1 MVYQS
6 KSKPTGQPSRR
17 AVPIVGYHLAS
28 IPLFAG
34 LPEAEIEDLARAC
47 NLQFVEAGGEVSLG
61 GDRPKSVAF
70 VASGTVAATVFTETS
85 RLIRLR
91 VGPNDVL
98 GAQGL
103 FAATTLPLNLVAEM
117 PSTVLLMRVAALQAV
132 LARNPDLYP
141 RLIAS
146 LGAQYAAAVEQLA
159 EIGTMTVRRR
169 LLTELVRRARPTPS
183 GGAEIPVAPTHAAL
197 AQSIGTNR
205 ETVSREL
212 GRLQASGLVVR
223 ARRGFHLR
231 DLSELQRHAGL
242 SRADGTGPEPV
253 PPRPDRNGARAPRS
267 AYQAAELAAGGRD
280 V

>member
-17 AVPIVGYHLAS
+17 AVPIVGYHLAG

-34 LPEAEIEDLARAC
+34 LPETEIEDLARAC
-47 NLQFVEAGGEVSLG
+47 TLQFVEAGGEVSLG
-61 GDRPKSVAF
+61 GDRLASVAF
-70 VASGTVAATVFTETS
+70 VASGRVAATVVTEAS

-91 VGPNDVL
+91 VGPHDVL

-103 FAATTLPLNLVAEM
+103 FAATALPVNLVAEM
-117 PSTVLLMRVAALQAV
+117 PSTVVLMRVAALQAV

-169 LLTELVRRARPTPS
+169 LLTELVRRARPTPT
-183 GGAEIPVAPTHAAL
+183 GAEIPVAPTHAAL

-212 GRLQASGLVVR
+212 GRLRLAGMAR
-223 ARRGFHLR
+223 TGPAGPEPDAPEPARRGGPA
-231 DLSELQRHAGL
+231 HA
-242 SRADGTGPEPV
+242 T
-253 PPRPDRNGARAPRS
+253 PRP
-267 AYQAAELAAGGRD
+267 AAALAAGGRD